1 MRSVHELKED
11 ELQELRSR
19 WYHQHFDDGTL
30 EDVLGKDVES
40 EYEVPMDVVKTYYE
54 GTSFVDEDFFCNS
67 NPDCEI
73 TELDQIEHA
82 IINQIELDFESQ
94 DYDALSEMLQCL
106 LQVKEAK
113 KILINYLSDNLLE
126 DVVEGRIKL
135 RY

>member
-1 MRSVHELKED
+1 MRSVHELREE

-19 WYHQHFDDGTL
+19 WYHQHMDDGTL
-30 EDVLGKDVES
+30 EEVLGKDVES
-40 EYEVPMDVVKTYYE
+40 EDEIPMDVIKTYYE
-54 GTSFVDEDFFCNS
+54 DTLFVDEDFFCNL
-67 NPDCEI
+67 NQDCEI

-82 IINQIELDFESQ
+82 VLNQIESDFESQ

-106 LQVKEAK
+106 LQVEDAK
-113 KILINYLSDNLLE
+113 KILINYLSDNFLE